1 MKISWAFDHLSYLS
15 HFAIFFARRNSN
27 MAISF
32 VCPYC
37 GRATSVSEEYEG
49 QSGPCAECGRTIT
62 IPMRGYVPRH
72 HEDIGQNAGVRLLLP
87 VGRSFLAIAAGY
99 MGLFSLMILPAPFA
113 IILGI
118 LAIIDIRRHPE
129 KHGMGRAIF
138 GIVMGILAPTLIIGF
153 LLAISK
159 Q

>member
-1 MKISWAFDHLSYLS
+1 
-15 HFAIFFARRNSN
+15 
-27 MAISF
+27 
-32 VCPYC
+32 
-37 GRATSVSEEYEG
+37 
-49 QSGPCAECGRTIT
+49 
-62 IPMRGYVPRH
+62 MRGYVPRH